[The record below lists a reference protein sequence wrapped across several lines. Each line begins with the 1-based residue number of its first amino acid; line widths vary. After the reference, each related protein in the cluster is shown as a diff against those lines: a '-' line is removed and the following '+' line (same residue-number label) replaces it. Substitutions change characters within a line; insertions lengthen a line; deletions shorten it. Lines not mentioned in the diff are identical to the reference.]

1 MCMLPEY
8 ASEDYY
14 VSLPSDEYIRRFYDA
29 DRINGYCRQCHNYN
43 RSWACPPFSYDTM
56 AELSK
61 YREVMLIAT
70 KIFPIE
76 KDIHASEAI
85 RLIHAERARLEPK
98 LLDKERELCGR
109 SFSFAG
115 SCLHCEGEECARLQG
130 KLCRHPELVRP
141 SLEAYG
147 FDVSRTASELF
158 GIKLLWSHDDRLPD
172 YLTLICGLF
181 HSSSDIV
188 SSI

>member
-1 MCMLPEY
+1 MLPEY
-8 ASEDYY
+8 TSEDYFF
-14 VSLPSDEYIRRFYDA
+14 SLSASEYIRRFYDA
-29 DRINGYCRQCHNYN
+29 KRINGYCKQCHNYN
-43 RSWACPPFSYDTM
+43 RSWACPPFFHDTEE
-56 AELSK
+56 EL
-61 YREVMLIAT
+61 RRFNQVMLIAT
-70 KIFPIE
+70 KIVPAGC
-76 KDIHASEAI
+76 DIPSSEAI
-85 RLIHAERARLEPK
+85 PLIYAERRRLEPK
-98 LLDKERELCGR
+98 LLEKEKELNGR

-115 SCLHCEGEECARLQG
+115 SCLYCEGEECTRLQG